1 MRKARL
7 QISIRDLIVAIAI
20 VGLMLGH
27 VTDLFRTRPRRT
39 RATIRVFNKTNEDVG
54 FLRYEWD
61 TVARHVES
69 HGENSGT
76 VGIAPGGVK
85 SFRVDLPGP
94 VDFTLSCTT
103 EGGRM
108 SSGPVRI
115 DVGGGHPDA
124 LDFEVRPYG
133 VVVRGTTGGGKPAQ
147 GQQGPNDGT

>member
-1 MRKARL
+1 MEGWVVRKARL
-7 QISIRDLIVAIAI
+7 RMSIRDLIIAIAL

-27 VTDLFRTRPRRT
+27 LADLFRTRLGRT
-39 RATIRVFNKTNEDVG
+39 CVTIRVFNKTSEDVG

-69 HGENSGT
+69 HGENSGR
-76 VGIAPGGVK
+76 VVIAPGGVT

-103 EGGRM
+103 EGGGM

-115 DVGGGHPDA
+115 DAGGRLADA
-124 LDFEVRPYG
+124 LDFYVRPNG
-133 VVVRGTTGGGKPAQ
+133 LSVRGATGVK
-147 GQQGPNDGT
+147 